1 MRARRQK
8 DGYRQIGVREA
19 NQGFSKLIARVEQ
32 GARFVVTKNSKAVA
46 QITPVEDSEA
56 AKAARQKAAMGRL
69 RALMASGRK
78 SEDGWTFKGA
88 RETLHDR
95 DR

>member
-1 MRARRQK
+1 MRVRRQK
-8 DGYRQIGVREA
+8 DGYRQISVREA
-19 NQGFSKLIARVEQ
+19 NQGFSKLISRVEQ

-46 QITPVEDSEA
+46 RITPIEDAEA
-56 AKAARQKAAMGRL
+56 VKAARRKAARGRL
-69 RALMASGRK
+69 EALMASGRK
-78 SEDGWTFKGA
+78 SDDGWTFKGA